1 MKHEIENYIQEW
13 ENRCY
18 YNGIP
23 DEAPKQ
29 LEKRNKVP
37 SYRRICFAIL
47 TNDHSLK
54 SLGYTAKKSP
64 FYDALKRIEIDNRQ
78 KVKQLKLE
86 L

>member
-1 MKHEIENYIQEW
+1 
-13 ENRCY
+13 
-18 YNGIP
+18 
-23 DEAPKQ
+23 
-29 LEKRNKVP
+29 
-37 SYRRICFAIL
+37 L